1 MTNTY
6 VRMMGVSACLGAF
19 LFAGCDRREE
29 AGEVEAA
36 KPRPHVI
43 LISVDTLRADHLGC
57 YGYARDTSPNIDRLA
72 EKSIRFENAYAQA
85 SWTLPSHMSI
95 MTSQYP
101 HVHGVEQQGQALP
114 ESATTLAETLSDAG
128 YRTAAMISWVFV
140 GEKYGFAQGFDQF
153 TELVPPPELVDS
165 GTSAAFKAEQVT
177 DHAIEWLSGGHDK
190 PFFLFLH
197 YFDPHINY
205 DAPEPYT
212 TMFDPD
218 YDGPAKG
225 DFDWIT
231 PYIKGLHHN
240 PRRVGMR
247 DLKHLKAL
255 YDGEIRYTDA
265 HLGRLFDALDQSVGL
280 DNCLIVLTSDHGEEL
295 DEHGSL
301 EGHQWTLYDEVV
313 HVPLIVHPPGGFDGG
328 AVVKTPA
335 ESIDIATTILGWLKI
350 PLPPSFQGD
359 DFSRLLSDPAM
370 QTAAGFAYGEISRF
384 NRKQYVRG
392 GGFKLIHTDDIGLNG
407 RGVPVNPGF
416 EMFNTRNDPQE
427 LRNIFDPKWPL
438 AQRLVRELEAR
449 AASFAGEPST
459 PSPAELSRGDQER
472 LRSLGYIGS
481 AISDRDLP

>member
-6 VRMMGVSACLGAF
+6 LRMIGVCACFGVF
-19 LFAGCDRREE
+19 LSAGCDRREE
-29 AGEVEAA
+29 ASEAEA
-36 KPRPHVI
+36 DKPRPHVI
-43 LISVDTLRADHLGC
+43 LISIDTLRADHLGC

-72 EKSIRFENAYAQA
+72 RKSIRFENAYAQA

-128 YRTAAMISWVFV
+128 YLTAALISWVFV

-165 GTSAAFKAEQVT
+165 ATSAAFKAEQVT
-177 DHAIEWLSGGHDK
+177 DHAIEWLSRDRDQ

-265 HLGRLFDALDQSVGL
+265 HLGRFFDALDRSVGL
-280 DNCLIVLTSDHGEEL
+280 DNCLIVLTSD
-295 DEHGSL
+295 
-301 EGHQWTLYDEVV
+301 
-313 HVPLIVHPPGGFDGG
+313 
-328 AVVKTPA
+328 
-335 ESIDIATTILGWLKI
+335 
-350 PLPPSFQGD
+350 
-359 DFSRLLSDPAM
+359 
-370 QTAAGFAYGEISRF
+370 
-384 NRKQYVRG
+384 
-392 GGFKLIHTDDIGLNG
+392 
-407 RGVPVNPGF
+407 
-416 EMFNTRNDPQE
+416 
-427 LRNIFDPKWPL
+427 
-438 AQRLVRELEAR
+438 
-449 AASFAGEPST
+449 
-459 PSPAELSRGDQER
+459 
-472 LRSLGYIGS
+472 
-481 AISDRDLP
+481 